1 VNELPEVRE
10 TLWLR
15 LMGRGATRFRAVDE
29 LAALPA
35 DAWERRHIAPL
46 LIELQRRLSKAQGER
61 MLTQAERKQLERDR
75 KAFEALETRG
85 IKKGLAQG
93 REQGLAQGREQG
105 LVQGREQGLVQGR
118 EQGLAPLI
126 RQFTRKLGRPVTDRE
141 RATLVRRLDS
151 LGADRLG
158 DVVLDLD
165 APALAAWLANP
176 RAR

>member
-1 VNELPEVRE
+1 
-10 TLWLR
+10 
-15 LMGRGATRFRAVDE
+15 
-29 LAALPA
+29 
-35 DAWERRHIAPL
+35 
-46 LIELQRRLSKAQGER
+46 

-75 KAFEALETRG
+75 KAFEAIEARG
-85 IKKGLAQG
+85 VKKGLAQG
-93 REQGLAQGREQG
+93 REQGLAQGRGQG
-105 LVQGREQGLVQGR
+105 LAQGR
-118 EQGLAPLI
+118 EQGLAVLV
-126 RQFTRKLGRPVTDRE
+126 RVFTRKLGRPVTDRE